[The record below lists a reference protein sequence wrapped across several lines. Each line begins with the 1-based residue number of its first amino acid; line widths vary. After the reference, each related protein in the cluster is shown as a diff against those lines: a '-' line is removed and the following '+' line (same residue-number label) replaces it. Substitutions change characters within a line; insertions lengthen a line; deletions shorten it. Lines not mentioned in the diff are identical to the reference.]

1 VVKPGDRKNIIAYL
15 ATAHQVSITRA
26 CKTIH
31 FPKSMF
37 YYRSVKDDTAVIIK
51 LKELAE
57 QKPREGQDKFYD
69 RIRAEGLIWNYKR
82 VRRVYLMLGLNQ
94 RRRIR
99 RRVPARVK
107 QPLVQPQAI
116 NSVWSMD
123 FMSDSLQTKR
133 KFRTLNI
140 MDDFNRKAIS
150 VEADFSFPSQSVVE
164 ALKRAIHENGKPD
177 KIRVDNG
184 PEFISSTLAD
194 WCKEQ
199 NIHLQYIQPGKPMQN
214 GFIERFNRT
223 FRQDVLDAYLFEDIM
238 QVRLLA
244 EEWMNDYNNKRPH
257 ESLGGITP
265 NEFYERTKQLSLKC
279 N

>member
-1 VVKPGDRKNIIAYL
+1 MVKPGDRKNVVAYL
-15 ATAHQVSITRA
+15 MTTHQVSITRA

-31 FPKSMF
+31 FAKSM
-37 YYRSVKDDTAVIIK
+37 YYYKSIKDDSEVINK

-69 RIRAEGLIWNYKR
+69 RIRSEGLIWNYKR
-82 VRRVYLMLGLNQ
+82 VRRIYLMLGLNH
-94 RRRIR
+94 RRRIK
-99 RRVPARVK
+99 RRVPTRVK
-107 QPLVQPQAI
+107 QPLTQPQAI
-116 NSVWSMD
+116 NNIWSMD

-150 VEADFSFPSQSVVE
+150 IEADFSFPSQSVVE

-184 PEFISSTLAD
+184 PEFISSTLSD
-194 WCKEQ
+194 WCKEE

-257 ESLGGITP
+257 ESLGGCTP
-265 NEFYERTKQLSLKC
+265 NQFYERTKQLSLEC

>member
-1 VVKPGDRKNIIAYL
+1 MYYY
-15 ATAHQVSITRA
+15 QSI
-26 CKTIH
+26 
-31 FPKSMF
+31 
-37 YYRSVKDDTAVIIK
+37 KDDSEVINK
-51 LKELAE
+51 LRELAE

-69 RIRAEGLIWNYKR
+69 RIRSEGLNWNYKR
-82 VRRVYLMLGLNQ
+82 IRRVYLLLGLNH
-94 RRRIR
+94 RRKIK

-107 QPLVQPQAI
+107 LPLIQPEAI
-116 NSVWSMD
+116 NNSWSMD
-123 FMSDSLQTKR
+123 FMSDALQTKR

-150 VEADFSFPSQSVVE
+150 IEADFSFPAHSVVE

-184 PEFISSTLAD
+184 PEFISATLSD
-194 WCKEQ
+194 WCKEE
-199 NIHLQYIQPGKPMQN
+199 NIQLQYIQPGKPMQN

-265 NEFYERTKQLSLKC
+265 NAFYERTKKYL
-279 N
+279 